1 MCVFVFVCVCVFSYT
16 CAHDVC
22 VCAFTYMHMMCVC
35 VRVQMAQ
42 WLRHRE
48 VVGSNPDLS
57 NVFPSLASLRLVDL
71 EFSPFDDELETQG
84 PM

>member
-1 MCVFVFVCVCVFSYT
+1 M
-16 CAHDVC
+16 
-22 VCAFTYMHMMCVC
+22 C

-48 VVGSNPDLS
+48 VVGSNSDLS